1 VRILFLSQRVPYPPN
16 RGDKIITWRLVERF
30 SREHEVTIVCF
41 SHDEDDE
48 KAARF
53 LREEKGIKTITIPIN
68 LRNKKIQS
76 LPLLLTDKPLTLGV
90 FGSRELQRVVDEEL
104 PSSDMAYA
112 FSSSMAAFILGR
124 GTPWILHIAEL
135 DSDKWR
141 QYAERHSFPM
151 SALYRREWKTLR
163 RFEQRAVEDAVTNVF
178 CTPLEE
184 VIFQKELPGHASMV
198 VRNGVAIDHYTP
210 DPSCAEPRHL
220 VFTGVMDYFPNVDG
234 CIWFAK
240 EILPMVRAKV
250 PQAHF
255 TIVGSKPTPEVKA
268 LASLDGVEVT
278 GYVDDTRDYLR
289 RAAVSIAP
297 LRVARGIQNKVLEA
311 LAMGLPTVGT
321 TSATQGVEGTPGA
334 DYIVA
339 DEAQDFAD
347 AVIRLL
353 EDPAEGRALGDRAR
367 AFVEEKYRW
376 DNCLSPLD
384 GVLEDIK
391 NKAQGIDPS

>member
-1 VRILFLSQRVPYPPN
+1 MRILFLSKRVPYPPN
-16 RGDKIITWRLVERF
+16 RGDKIITWRLVEKF

-53 LREEKGIKTITIPIN
+53 LRDEKGIKTITIPID
-68 LRNKKIQS
+68 LRKKKIQS
-76 LPLLLTDKPLTLGV
+76 LPLLLTDKALTLGV

-104 PSSDMAYA
+104 PRSDMAYA

-141 QYAERHSFPM
+141 QYAERHRFPM

-163 RFEQRAVEDAVTNVF
+163 SFEKRAVADAVTNVF

-184 VIFQKELPGHASMV
+184 VIFQKELPGYASMV
-198 VRNGVAIDHYTP
+198 VRNGVAIDHYKP
-210 DPSCAEPRHL
+210 DPSGAEPGHL

-234 CIWFAK
+234 CIWFAH
-240 EILPMVRAKV
+240 EILPLIRAKV
-250 PQAHF
+250 PHAHF
-255 TIVGSKPTPEVKA
+255 TVVGSKPTPEVKA
-268 LASLDGVEVT
+268 LANLDRVEVT

-321 TSATQGVEGTPGA
+321 TSATQGVEGTPGT

-339 DEAQDFAD
+339 DDAQDFAD
-347 AVIRLL
+347 EVIKLL
-353 EDPAEGRALGDRAR
+353 RDPEEGRALGDRAR

-384 GVLEDIK
+384 EVLE
-391 NKAQGIDPS
+391 GITNNAKDSDPS

>member
-1 VRILFLSQRVPYPPN
+1 MRILFLSQRVPYPPN

-76 LPLLLTDKPLTLGV
+76 LPLLLTGKPLTLGV

-104 PSSDMAYA
+104 PRSDMAYA

-141 QYAERHSFPM
+141 QYAERHRFPM

-163 RFEQRAVEDAVTNVF
+163 RFEERAVADAVTNVF

-184 VIFQKELPGHASMV
+184 VIFQKELPGHPSMV

-210 DPSCAEPRHL
+210 DPSCAEPGHL

-250 PQAHF
+250 PNAHF

-321 TSATQGVEGTPGA
+321 TSATQGVEGTPGT

-339 DEAQDFAD
+339 DEARDFAD
-347 AVIRLL
+347 AVIQLL

-367 AFVEEKYRW
+367 TFVEDKYRW

-384 GVLEDIK
+384 GVLEDIT
-391 NKAQGIDPS
+391 NKAQGNDPS